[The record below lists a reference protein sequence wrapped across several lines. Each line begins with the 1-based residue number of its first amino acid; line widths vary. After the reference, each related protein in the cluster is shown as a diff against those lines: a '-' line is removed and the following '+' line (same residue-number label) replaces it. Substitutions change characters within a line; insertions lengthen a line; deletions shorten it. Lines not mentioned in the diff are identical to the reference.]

1 MSAPDQR
8 EESTRLAT
16 KPSSC
21 KWSNR
26 SPDAVSAA
34 SRQRV
39 SQACDKCR
47 NRKEKCDG
55 RKPKC
60 SACVK
65 RKQPCSYDPSVKKRG
80 LREGY
85 VRHLEGYTQTLEG
98 YVGDLEITCSL
109 FMQREQRFR
118 PSIPE
123 EEHSCKDELLNAWV
137 DQRISGRLR
146 NMWRQSELFQ
156 ELKKRNSIVDSLD
169 EKLFRRDHT
178 DKDNSLALYP
188 ENATLDV
195 DSGSESVIIVD
206 DFAAETEKSTQ
217 GSRRID
223 DPVSEKVPT
232 NEVLIV
238 DFTSNTNVI
247 PELPL
252 RAWRL
257 LDIYFTHTHSWLPIV
272 EKHDVLRTY
281 HEFSI
286 KRQDSPH
293 DLQKSGTQAVLW
305 SILAFAD
312 VQYAKIRAPNMRES
326 ERGSLSTTDL
336 YLQARSLIPGEDKF
350 FDIRHIQSLLILA
363 LLNLGVN
370 KPQAAWLLSGQAV
383 RLALQLGLHQ
393 QGTITSETSSSSVR
407 MRGKHVFLG
416 CFTVD
421 TLISS
426 RLKMPPHLTAEDIDG
441 IGGKI
446 EEIGLE
452 EWDTWSDTLGSKAQ
466 EMSSP
471 LPPRICSTFNKLVV
485 TIRSLNKIA
494 RDVSHSA
501 VNFSS
506 TGPSTGGLHA
516 TDNNGQTQEHISLA
530 WAQDSNCLPHHFN
543 LYLARISVMM
553 NDRIRRHKLPNLG
566 DVAETILIELSH
578 FAIEM
583 SRILSKFENT
593 FGLAIAPPI
602 TECFV
607 SVLLDGYHILKES
620 HPIFPSALNEDWRL
634 IMHAHISRMHG
645 VWPVFGPL
653 DEALQKDLVT
663 KRRSDMIQ
671 THKNLGITPDLNPG
685 SYRLASSVNIT
696 TREIGRDT
704 NQTNDTNNMLN
715 RISDQMLGGGI
726 SGLINV
732 PTPITEG
739 RNDVVAQRTITER
752 SPIQR
757 DSISLIEPLGNKFGL
772 SSDSN
777 INSKPQ

>member
-8 EESTRLAT
+8 EESTRLAM
-16 KPSSC
+16 KPSSR
-21 KWSNR
+21 KWTNR
-26 SPDAVSAA
+26 SHDAVSAA

-65 RKQPCSYDPSVKKRG
+65 RNQPCSYDPSVKKRG

-85 VRHLEGYTQTLEG
+85 VRHLEGYAQTLEG
-98 YVGDLEITCSL
+98 YVGDLEIACSL
-109 FMQREQRFR
+109 LMQREQKLRL
-118 PSIPE
+118 SVPE
-123 EEHSCKDELLNAWV
+123 EEHSCKDELMNAWV
-137 DQRISGRLR
+137 DQKISGRLR

-156 ELKKRNSIVDSLD
+156 ELKNRNSIADSLD
-169 EKLFRRDHT
+169 EKLFRRDRT
-178 DKDNSLALYP
+178 DKDNSLALDP
-188 ENATLDV
+188 ETATQDV
-195 DSGSESVIIVD
+195 DSGSESVILVD

-217 GSRRID
+217 GSRRVD
-223 DPVSEKVPT
+223 DSVSGKLPT
-232 NEVLIV
+232 KQVRIV
-238 DFTSNTNVI
+238 NFPSNANII
-247 PELPL
+247 PELPS

-286 KRQDSPH
+286 KRQDIPH
-293 DLQKSGTQAVLW
+293 DLQRSGSQAVLW

-312 VQYAKIRAPNMRES
+312 IQYAKIRTPNMREP
-326 ERGSLSTTDL
+326 ERGSLATTDL
-336 YLQARSLIPGEDKF
+336 YLHARSLIPGEDES

-393 QGTITSETSSSSVR
+393 HGTLTSETSSSSVR

-426 RLKMPPHLTAEDIDG
+426 RLKMPPHLIAEDIDG

-452 EWDTWSDTLGSKAQ
+452 EWDAWSDTLGSKAQ

-485 TIRSLNKIA
+485 TIRSLNKTA
-494 RDVSHSA
+494 RDASLGT
-501 VNFSS
+501 VNVSS
-506 TGPSTGGLHA
+506 TWPITGGLHA

-530 WAQDSNCLPHHFN
+530 WAQDINCLPHHFN

-553 NDRIRRHKLPNLG
+553 TDRIRRHKSPNLG
-566 DVAETILIELSH
+566 DVAETVLIELSQ
-578 FAIEM
+578 FIIEM
-583 SRILSKFENT
+583 SRILSQFENT

-602 TECFV
+602 TEYFV
-607 SVLLDGYHILKES
+607 SVLLDSYHILKES
-620 HPIFPSALNEDWRL
+620 LAIFPSALNEDWRL
-634 IMHAHISRMHG
+634 SMHAHISRMHG

-653 DEALQKDLVT
+653 DEALLKDLQT
-663 KRRSDMIQ
+663 KQRPDMIQ
-671 THKNLGITPDLNPG
+671 PYKNLGITPHLNPG
-685 SYRLASSVNIT
+685 SYRLTSPVNIT
-696 TREIGRDT
+696 TREIGGDT
-704 NQTNDTNNMLN
+704 NQTIDTNNMLN
-715 RISDQMLGGGI
+715 RISDQILGGGI

-739 RNDVVAQRTITER
+739 SSAVVAKRTITGC

-757 DSISLIEPLGNKFGL
+757 DSISLIEPHGDKFG
-772 SSDSN
+772 SSSGSN
-777 INSKPQ
+777 INGKPQ

>member
-21 KWSNR
+21 KWSNT

-109 FMQREQRFR
+109 LMQREQRFR

-195 DSGSESVIIVD
+195 DSGSESVILVD
-206 DFAAETEKSTQ
+206 DFAAATEKSTQ
-217 GSRRID
+217 GSRRVD
-223 DPVSEKVPT
+223 HPPSEKLCT
-232 NEVLIV
+232 NQVLNL
-238 DFTSNTNVI
+238 DFPSNTNVI
-247 PELPL
+247 PKLPS

-257 LDIYFTHTHSWLPIV
+257 LDIYFTHTHSWLPVV

-286 KRQDSPH
+286 KGQDRPPNP
-293 DLQKSGTQAVLW
+293 QRSGSQAVLW
-305 SILAFAD
+305 SILAFTD
-312 VQYAKIRAPNMRES
+312 IQYAKIRAPNVREP

-336 YLQARSLIPGEDKF
+336 YLHARSLLPGEDEI

-363 LLNLGVN
+363 LLNLGIN

-383 RLALQLGLHQ
+383 RLALQLGLNQ

-426 RLKMPPHLTAEDIDG
+426 RLKMPPHLMAEDIDG

-452 EWDTWSDTLGSKAQ
+452 EWDAWSDTLGLKSQ

-485 TIRSLNKIA
+485 TIRSLNKMA
-494 RDVSHSA
+494 RSVSYST
-501 VNFSS
+501 VNVCSS
-506 TGPSTGGLHA
+506 GPSTGGLHA
-516 TDNNGQTQEHISLA
+516 TENNGQTHEHISLA
-530 WAQDSNCLPHHFN
+530 WAQEINCLPHHFN

-566 DVAETILIELSH
+566 DVAETVLIELSQ

-607 SVLLDGYHILKES
+607 SVLLDGYQILKES
-620 HPIFPSALNEDWRL
+620 HSIFPSALNEDWKL
-634 IMHAHISRMHG
+634 SMHAYISRMHG

-653 DEALQKDLVT
+653 EEALQMDLVT
-663 KRRSDMIQ
+663 KQRFDMIQ
-671 THKNLGITPDLNPG
+671 PHINLGITPDLDPG
-685 SYRLASSVNIT
+685 SCCLASPVNIT
-696 TREIGRDT
+696 TREIGCDT
-704 NQTNDTNNMLN
+704 NQTKDTNNMPN
-715 RISDQMLGGGI
+715 RISDQMLGGDI
-726 SGLINV
+726 SGLNKA
-732 PTPITEG
+732 PTSITKGSHE
-739 RNDVVAQRTITER
+739 VVAQRPITER

-757 DSISLIEPLGNKFGL
+757 DSINLFEPHGDKFRP
-772 SSDSN
+772 SSCSN
-777 INSKPQ
+777 INGKPQ